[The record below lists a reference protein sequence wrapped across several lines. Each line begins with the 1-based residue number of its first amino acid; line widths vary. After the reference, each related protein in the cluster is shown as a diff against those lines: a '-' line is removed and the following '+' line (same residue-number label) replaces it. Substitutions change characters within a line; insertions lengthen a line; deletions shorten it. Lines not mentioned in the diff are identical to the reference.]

1 MALAL
6 PSHLDS
12 GFSLRGRAL
21 AGLRYLG
28 DLVLPPVCIA
38 CHDPLDRHNAICP
51 RCWRDLRFIRPP
63 LCDRLGIPLPYD
75 AGDQPVSSMALK
87 HPPLYDRARAA
98 LAFDGLVRNLVH
110 AFKYADRH
118 EAVPLFTRW
127 MDDAGRALIAE
138 ADMIAPVPLHP
149 WRLLRRRFNQSAV
162 LAGRLAR
169 AHGKPMALDLK
180 RVRHT
185 KQQVGLAF
193 GERRSNVA
201 GAFQVRPKRRA
212 ALAGKRVLLVD
223 DVITTGATVEACALA
238 LKEAGAE
245 AVDVLAVAR
254 VTDPDRPTV

>member
-1 MALAL
+1 M
-6 PSHLDS
+6 
-12 GFSLRGRAL
+12 
-21 AGLRYLG
+21 
-28 DLVLPPVCIA
+28 LPPVCVA
-38 CHDPLDRHNAICP
+38 CHDTLDRHNALCP
-51 RCWRDLRFIRPP
+51 RCWSGLCFIRPP
-63 LCDRLGIPLPYD
+63 LCNLLGIPLPYD
-75 AGDQPVSSMALK
+75 AGDQPVSSTALR

-98 LAFDGLVRNLVH
+98 LAFDGVARDLIH

-127 MDDAGRALIAE
+127 MCDAGCALIAE
-138 ADMIAPVPLHP
+138 ADVVAPVPLHS

-169 AHGKPMALDLK
+169 AHDKPMVLGLR

-193 GERRSNVA
+193 GERRENVQ
-201 GAFQVRPKRRA
+201 GAFQVTPGRAA
-212 ALAGKRVLLVD
+212 ALAGKRVLLID

-238 LKEAGAE
+238 MKEAGAE

-254 VTDPDRPTV
+254 VTEPERPSV

>member
-1 MALAL
+1 
-6 PSHLDS
+6 
-12 GFSLRGRAL
+12 
-21 AGLRYLG
+21 
-28 DLVLPPVCIA
+28 
-38 CHDPLDRHNAICP
+38 
-51 RCWRDLRFIRPP
+51 
-63 LCDRLGIPLPYD
+63 
-75 AGDQPVSSMALK
+75 
-87 HPPLYDRARAA
+87 
-98 LAFDGLVRNLVH
+98 
-110 AFKYADRH
+110 
-118 EAVPLFTRW
+118 
-127 MDDAGRALIAE
+127 
-138 ADMIAPVPLHP
+138 VPLHP

-223 DVITTGATVEACALA
+223 DVITTGATIEACALA

>member
-1 MALAL
+1 LAL
-6 PSHLDS
+6 PSPVEQTR
-12 GFSLRGRAL
+12 GLRSWTAT
-21 AGLRYLG
+21 GLRYLA
-28 DLVLPPVCIA
+28 DLVLPPLCIA
-38 CHDPLDRHNAICP
+38 CHDPLDRHNALCP
-51 RCWRDLRFIRPP
+51 RCWSGLRFIRAP

-75 AGDQPVSSMALK
+75 AGDQPVSSTALRN
-87 HPPLYDRARAA
+87 PPLYERARAA
-98 LAFDGLVRNLVH
+98 LAFDGVARDLVH

-127 MDDAGRALIAE
+127 MSDAGRTLIAE

-149 WRLLRRRFNQSAV
+149 WRLVRRRFNQSAV

-169 AHGKPMALDLK
+169 AHGKPLMLGLE

-193 GERRSNVA
+193 GERRANVEGAFRVQPKRVA
-201 GAFQVRPKRRA
+201 G
-212 ALAGKRVLLVD
+212 LAGRRVLLID

-238 LKEAGAE
+238 LKEAGAD

-254 VTDPDRPTV
+254 VTDPERPAA